1 MNIVKLLY
9 APLDDRESLESGIW
23 YPDEEI
29 CRKRGVD
36 WAKKQK
42 KIVKMGASPNYYFS
56 YQMLKNLKRIRKGIK
71 GKDPDEGISAKERE

>member
-1 MNIVKLLY
+1 
-9 APLDDRESLESGIW
+9 
-23 YPDEEI
+23 
-29 CRKRGVD
+29 VD